1 MAIGLSSGECEQNN
15 AEGNQQRGIP
25 QANWVCV
32 GPRRRALLLGNCFLG
47 SLVVLALDVAR
58 ERGVRG
64 ADKSHTRPSREASFV
79 PHPTW
84 PKKWPRLACPL
95 RLEADIGFATPCS
108 IPMRKLDVER
118 LHVGVQSSILH
129 RQDDDWR
136 RSCFLGGFVG
146 LA

>member
-47 SLVVLALDVAR
+47 SLVVLALDVVR

-64 ADKSHTRPSREASFV
+64 ADPSVSVECRCMPSRA
-79 PHPTW
+79 
-84 PKKWPRLACPL
+84 R
-95 RLEADIGFATPCS
+95 
-108 IPMRKLDVER
+108 
-118 LHVGVQSSILH
+118 
-129 RQDDDWR
+129 
-136 RSCFLGGFVG
+136 
-146 LA
+146 